1 MYFIKSGFVEVLAT
15 DQKTIIAY
23 LGEGCYFGEIG
34 ILITGKR
41 TVTVRSK
48 NITICYTIDKAELL
62 NILEI
67 YPA

>member
-15 DQKTIIAY
+15 DEKTVIAY

-34 ILITGKR
+34 VLITGTR
-41 TVTVRSK
+41 SVTARSK
-48 NITICYTIDKAELL
+48 NITVCYTIDKDSLHRIL
-62 NILEI
+62 NS